1 MSIREVL
8 SLSSIMFRMKSNA
21 LLLTVITTVSA
32 LAIGLLSLSYISYYS
47 VGASARESSPD
58 DYGFLQKADEAGFR
72 GRSTRPA

>member
-1 MSIREVL
+1 
-8 SLSSIMFRMKSNA
+8 MKSNA

-47 VGASARESSPD
+47 VGASARMSSPH

-72 GRSTRPA
+72 GHSTSPA